1 MTVLTF
7 KFSVAYKYVIT
18 RIGFSYKFSTHVPP
32 VLRTGGAVPMI
43 ISHRYRYI
51 KNAISRTVRTPVEG
65 RNDDIFEIEENLN
78 KKQDIL
84 PSYANYIP
92 YDHFKV
98 ISSEVKECPK
108 CCGNGVINI
117 GM

>member
-1 MTVLTF
+1 M
-7 KFSVAYKYVIT
+7 KS
-18 RIGFSYKFSTHVPP
+18 RSN
-32 VLRTGGAVPMI
+32 
-43 ISHRYRYI
+43 RYI
-51 KNAISRTVRTPVEG
+51 KNAISRTVRTPAEG
-65 RNDDIFEIEENLN
+65 RNDDIFEIEETLN
-78 KKQDIL
+78 KKQELL

-117 GM
+117 GTFTIWSVYYMAHMYNLYDMAI

>member
-1 MTVLTF
+1 M
-7 KFSVAYKYVIT
+7 
-18 RIGFSYKFSTHVPP
+18 
-32 VLRTGGAVPMI
+32 M

-78 KKQDIL
+78 KKQELL

-98 ISSEVKECPK
+98 LSSEVKECPK

-117 GM
+117 GTWTLNLKSKNV